1 MMMMMRVMMMMVILV
16 VLMKKILK
24 TIKYH
29 DFWVKFYIGS
39 ITTKTNWT
47 PSFRQFSPVFP
58 ALWMLSHAMLLV
70 VGGSAQWQR
79 WRHPRPLR
87 FSNTAAS
94 TPSRPR
100 ALLHNF
106 KSFMSRPEKRKN
118 FPVKVKVSSSLM
130 FSLLKHC
137 WRSAGL
143 SENTSC
149 VLYGAT

>member
-1 MMMMMRVMMMMVILV
+1 MMMMMRVMMMMVTLV
-16 VLMKKILK
+16 VLMKKNYSKQSNTMTFL
-24 TIKYH
+24 
-29 DFWVKFYIGS
+29 VKFYIGS

-137 WRSAGL
+137 
-143 SENTSC
+143 
-149 VLYGAT
+149 